1 VAEIIIHPEYD
12 PTSLENDLALIR
24 LSQPLDFGDGTVR
37 PIALPTSYQDPPVG
51 TNATVVGWGLL
62 AADGL
67 LQDRLHKAEVVVVD
81 DTSCDAA
88 YQAGGFIRASMLCA
102 GVAEGG
108 VGVCQGDYG
117 GPLVSAGKPNVL
129 LGVVSWGY
137 PGCAVAGYPD
147 VYTQVSYFV
156 NWIRSTVY
164 GTQ

>member
-1 VAEIIIHPEYD
+1 MVCPKIE
-12 PTSLENDLALIR
+12 
-24 LSQPLDFGDGTVR
+24 Q
-37 PIALPTSYQDPPVG
+37 
-51 TNATVVGWGLL
+51 
-62 AADGL
+62 ADGL